1 MADSS
6 RRVIAVTV
14 IQRAIKPGVR
24 GDKSKGI
31 APIRPETQ
39 TIKPG
44 TIFNASTTVK
54 EGALRSEYD
63 ELYAAGAIREPE
75 KGEKV
80 AVPIESVGDGVET
93 STTKAKSAPAKSGKG
108 KGKGKAAP
116 KADDNGGSGSG
127 DGSDLV

>member
-1 MADSS
+1 MADS

-14 IQRAIKPGVR
+14 IQRATKPGVR

-31 APIRPETQ
+31 APIRPEMQ

-44 TIFNASTTVK
+44 TIFNASTVVK
-54 EGALRSEYD
+54 QGMSRSEYD
-63 ELYAAGAIREPE
+63 ELLAAGAIREPE

-80 AVPIESVGDGVET
+80 SVPIESLEAEDTGKKAAVA
-93 STTKAKSAPAKSGKG
+93 STGSGKG
-108 KGKGKAAP
+108 KGKGKAST
-116 KADDNGGSGSG
+116 KADNGGSGG